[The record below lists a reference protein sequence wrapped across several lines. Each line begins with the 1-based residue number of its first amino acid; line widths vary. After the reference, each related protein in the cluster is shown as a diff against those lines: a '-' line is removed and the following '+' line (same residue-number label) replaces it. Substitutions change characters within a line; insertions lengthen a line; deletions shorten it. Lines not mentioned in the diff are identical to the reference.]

1 MNITTSEQALIT
13 KLANSNYQGGDDR
26 GYTFGA
32 TLWASME
39 IQSKSEGGV
48 LASLIQKGLAGF
60 QDNGNK
66 DENYVWLTLEGSN
79 EYLKMIGE
87 L

>member
-1 MNITTSEQALIT
+1 
-13 KLANSNYQGGDDR
+13 
-26 GYTFGA
+26 
-32 TLWASME
+32 
-39 IQSKSEGGV
+39 V

>member
-1 MNITTSEQALIT
+1 MNITTAEQALIT

-39 IQSKSEGGV
+39 IESKAEGGV
-48 LASLIQKGLAGF
+48 LSSLIQKGLAGF
-60 QDNGNK
+60 QDNGHK

-79 EYLKMIGE
+79 AYLKSIGE

>member
-1 MNITTSEQALIT
+1 MEITTLEHKLIK
-13 KLANSNYQGGDDR
+13 KLATSNYQGGDDR

-39 IQSKSEGGV
+39 IESKSEGGV

-60 QDNGNK
+60 QDNGSK
-66 DENYVWLTLEGSN
+66 DDNYVWLTEQGSQA
-79 EYLKMIGE
+79 YLKSIGE
-87 L
+87 I

>member
-1 MNITTSEQALIT
+1 MNITQLEKDLIT
-13 KLANSNYQGGDDR
+13 KLANSNYQGGDER

-32 TLWASME
+32 NLWASME
-39 IQSKSEGGV
+39 IESESEGGV
-48 LASLIQKGLAGF
+48 LASLIKKGLAGF
-60 QDNGNK
+60 KDNGHK

-87 L
+87 K